1 MEDAINQT
9 KVSQQCSPPHD
20 RLYRLLTD
28 VSPIKSERVAYIYPL
43 PIDYDQVTEFNNN
56 KKYMMASLFDK
67 SLSTMTARCT
77 RLRPWNQKVK
87 NPPPILTKTYPPQ
100 K

>member
-28 VSPIKSERVAYIYPL
+28 VSPIKSEMATFNYDL
-43 PIDYDQVTEFNNN
+43 PI
-56 KKYMMASLFDK
+56 K
-67 SLSTMTARCT
+67 S
-77 RLRPWNQKVK
+77 NQAMELIQLAF
-87 NPPPILTKTYPPQ
+87 PLTKRSTHSFRTAASQPPAYNIPEQ
-100 K
+100 